1 MAKKKE
7 VKIEEKVE
15 VIVEPKKV
23 KKSNAWLEHVK
34 KYRAEHP
41 DKPYKDCLKDARE
54 TYKKGGAIMEKPAE
68 PATTEMTPPDA
79 EPVPVKKMKKV
90 KKVKKVKTME

>member
-15 VIVEPKKV
+15 VIEPKSNLPKKD

-34 KYRAEHP
+34 KYRADNP
-41 DKPYKDCLKDARE
+41 DTSYKECLQKAKIS
-54 TYKKGGAIMEKPAE
+54 YKKGGSI
-68 PATTEMTPPDA
+68 EMTPPEA

-90 KKVKKVKTME
+90 KKVKKVKNAEELV